1 MKTIK
6 INQAIIEQACRANLH
21 PSPTSDLS
29 SKKKPT
35 ERFREIC
42 REIVPNWQDREDHRD
57 VLNDIYR
64 WCIKVKGNLDPNKGL
79 WLFGNIGTGKS
90 TLLAIIKEFCKE
102 YRGQYY
108 SLEYKS
114 YKPYTYRITNV
125 IDVCGAYQR
134 DGYNGIDTYVN
145 GQCQAFDEI
154 GSESIPTGHFGTA
167 ENVMQYIL
175 QRRYDHYKSADTYIT
190 HATSNLSPEQIIERY
205 GERIYDRCREMFNF
219 VPMLG
224 ASFRG

>member
-1 MKTIK
+1 MAKE
-6 INQAIIEQACRANLH
+6 IE
-21 PSPTSDLS
+21 
-29 SKKKPT
+29 
-35 ERFREIC
+35 
-42 REIVPNWQDREDHRD
+42 PNWYARDDHKM
-57 VLNDIYR
+57 VINNIFN
-64 WCIKVKGNLDPNKGL
+64 WCIKVKGNLDINKGL

-90 TLLAIIKEFCKE
+90 TLLAIVKEFCKE

-108 SLEYKS
+108 SLEYKA

-134 DGYNGIDTYVN
+134 DGYNGIDIFVN

-154 GSESIPTGHFGTA
+154 GSESIPMGHFGTA

-219 VPMLG
+219 VPILG
-224 ASFRG
+224 ASFRGL